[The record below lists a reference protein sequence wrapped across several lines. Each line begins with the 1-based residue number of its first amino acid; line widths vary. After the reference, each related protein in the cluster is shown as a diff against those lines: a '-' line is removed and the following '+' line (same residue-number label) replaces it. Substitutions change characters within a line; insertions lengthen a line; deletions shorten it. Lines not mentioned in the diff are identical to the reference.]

1 MSLLMRKTMVL
12 AVLGALLAAAGCA
25 EDNRTGVVVGTK
37 KRSGFLTSGFE
48 SEVTIRRSDGSTAE
62 LGHIGNPFFVITF
75 LEVPADKLGYVDP
88 RVERLARR
96 FELDSVAIIQMS
108 MPKEKETFSEEVVAA
123 AHHFPIKLANLSNFI
138 DPDRSAWG
146 IFGEPDPQAVFIVD
160 RQGIFESKH
169 AKGTLADLGPV
180 IRRVE
185 GLQRDWEIEQREF
198 RRD

>member
-12 AVLGALLAAAGCA
+12 AVLGALLAAVGC
-25 EDNRTGVVVGTK
+25 EDNRTGVVVETTK
-37 KRSGFLTSGFE
+37 RRGFLKSGFE

-88 RVERLARR
+88 RVERLAKR
-96 FELDSVAIIQMS
+96 FELDSVAVIQMS

-123 AHHFPIKLANLSNFI
+123 AHHFPIKLTNLSNFI
-138 DPDRSAWG
+138 DPDRSAWE

-160 RQGIFESKH
+160 RRGMFKSKH
-169 AKGTLADLGPV
+169 AKGTLDDLDPV
-180 IRRVE
+180 IRRVQQ
-185 GLQRDWEIEQREF
+185 LQKDWEIEQREF